1 MTVEPTPAEETDLI
15 AKRHAFNAAIAEN
28 DALLRSLSE
37 RIVAAAEQPLVQG
50 EWSVRDAMCHVA
62 ARANGVTMVQA
73 VASGAFNTEGAG
85 DTLDIDA
92 INRQQ
97 IAERVNK
104 SARDLIDETIAGHA
118 RAITELAHLDDATLA
133 SMISL
138 PIFEQPV
145 SFIDLLMMSGPGH
158 DAAHLAEI
166 QAALDAQ

>member
-1 MTVEPTPAEETDLI
+1 MAAEPTPTETTDLT

-37 RIVAAAEQPLVQG
+37 RIVAAPEHPLLQG
-50 EWSVRDAMCHVA
+50 EWTVRDAMCHVA
-62 ARANGVTMVQA
+62 ARSNGVTMVQA
-73 VASGAFNTEGAG
+73 ISSGAFNTENAGA
-85 DTLDIDA
+85 TFDIDA

-97 IAERVNK
+97 IAERVKK

-118 RAITELAHLDDATLA
+118 RAITELAHLDDETLA

-145 SFIDLLMMSGPGH
+145 AFIDLLMMSGPEH